1 MADAVDIWE
10 KPETEE
16 LYIVAG
22 WRQWADAGS
31 VSSGLPQYLIQQ
43 TNAKQIGELRSDGFY
58 LFQIPGTHDL
68 MRPAVKFKDG
78 YPVSLRT
85 QHNEF
90 YYSGDH
96 QRGMV
101 IFIGDEPQLDAERY
115 VNSFLDMARQLSARR
130 IVGLG
135 GVYGEVP
142 YNRERLISS
151 IYSLPYMKDEL
162 LNLAVNL
169 SDYEG
174 GASIGSY
181 ICRRASEQNLEYL
194 SFYAFV
200 PLYDFSSLGDMGN
213 TVRVE
218 NDFTA
223 WLGVM
228 QRINYTL
235 KLGFD
240 IADLEKRSERLIQ
253 AMDKKI
259 DTLEESH
266 PELGLRA
273 YLDKLSE
280 GYTESSFNPLD
291 EVWEEELRRLLDK
304 FDDESEDT
312 DIADEDNLDDG
323 EDDEI

>member
-1 MADAVDIWE
+1 
-10 KPETEE
+10 
-16 LYIVAG
+16 L
-22 WRQWADAGS
+22 
-31 VSSGLPQYLIQQ
+31 
-43 TNAKQIGELRSDGFY
+43 
-58 LFQIPGTHDL
+58 
-68 MRPAVKFKDG
+68 
-78 YPVSLRT
+78 
-85 QHNEF
+85 
-90 YYSGDH
+90 
-96 QRGMV
+96 
-101 IFIGDEPQLDAERY
+101 GDEPQMDAERY
-115 VNSFLDMARQLSARR
+115 VYSFLEAARQLSARR

-151 IYSLPYMKDEL
+151 IYSLARLKDEL

-181 ICRRASEQNLEYL
+181 ICRRASEQDLEYL

-213 TVRVE
+213 SVRIE

-228 QRINYTL
+228 QRINYNL
-235 KLGFD
+235 KLSID
-240 IADLEKRSERLIQ
+240 LADLEKRSERLIQ

-259 DTLEESH
+259 DAMEEAH
-266 PELGLRA
+266 PELGVRV
-273 YLDKLSE
+273 YLEKLSD

-304 FDDESEDT
+304 FDDEP
-312 DIADEDNLDDG
+312 G
-323 EDDEI
+323 EDDLLDEDEFDDPEEDEF